1 MPEFIKDLVELRKSQ
16 DISLEDIYERTK
28 ISISSLQSI
37 EKGNFNDL
45 PITYVRLFLKAYVT
59 EIGGDSVK
67 ALNDLDVYLSPKEK
81 IKILDISSDENSR
94 ESFLT
99 KKLINYSKNKPP
111 KKIRTDSI
119 KSIILVCIFI
129 FTIYV
134 IKSVA
139 SDRNAAKPPIYK
151 SEFEEEG
158 PVSLNLLEKEF
169 NKESIYERK
178 LEISNPYNLRIASD
192 QRIWFSYK
200 IDDEK
205 KNENVLPSGDNRLFP
220 FNNSIELILKHSL
233 GLTLNLNK
241 IDLAIPQSITNPL
254 MIKFD
259 SIDNILIVNT
269 FSPKN

>member
-1 MPEFIKDLVELRKSQ
+1 M
-16 DISLEDIYERTK
+16 
-28 ISISSLQSI
+28 
-37 EKGNFNDL
+37 
-45 PITYVRLFLKAYVT
+45 FLKAYVN

-67 ALNDLDVYLSPKEK
+67 ALNDLDIYLSPKEK

-94 ESFLT
+94 EGFLT
-99 KKLINYSKNKPP
+99 KKLINYGKNKPP

-139 SDRNAAKPPIYK
+139 SERNAAKPPIYK

-178 LEISNPYNLRIASD
+178 LEISDPYNLRIASD